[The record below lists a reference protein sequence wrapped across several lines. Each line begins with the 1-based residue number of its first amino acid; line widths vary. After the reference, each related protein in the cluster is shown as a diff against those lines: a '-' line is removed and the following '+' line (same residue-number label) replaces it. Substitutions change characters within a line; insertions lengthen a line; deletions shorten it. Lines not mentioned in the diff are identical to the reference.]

1 MMSSQLP
8 ILPSQLPAEDAYWDA
23 LATRILE
30 SAGPLLA
37 QQSPWWAPPVWV
49 SNSLL
54 AAAIIGIG
62 ATVALV
68 QAPANASGTGPGSV
82 LQRAIAPHDP
92 LAARV
97 LFDRAEPS
105 IVDLLPEVVAGERP

>member
-8 ILPSQLPAEDAYWDA
+8 GLPSQLPAEDAYWDA
-23 LATRILE
+23 LATRILD
-30 SAGPLLA
+30 SAGPLLT
-37 QQSPWWAPPVWV
+37 QQSAWWAPPVWV

-54 AAAIIGIG
+54 AAAVVGFG
-62 ATVALV
+62 AAVALV
-68 QAPANASGTGPGSV
+68 QAPTSASETGSASV
-82 LQRAIAPHDP
+82 LERAIAPQDP

-105 IVDLLPEVVAGERP
+105 IIDLLPEIVYGERP